1 MKITLGSLFDG
12 AGTIPFAAQLCGATP
27 VWSSEIEKFPCE
39 VTAKRFPNM
48 KQLGDI
54 TKINGREIEPVDII
68 AGGSPCQDLSVA
80 GQRAGLGGERSG
92 LFMEQIRVIKEMR
105 DETSKRA
112 NEPVRPR
119 YAVWENVPGAFS
131 SNKGEDFRVVLE
143 EFCKVKDERAN
154 VPRPLGGGGGNL
166 AGVSWETGI
175 PWLGASSMLNF
186 GECPNVVEESGLWQ
200 ILEANVPQ
208 KYFLSE
214 TACLGVL
221 RRAERRGKEL
231 PTILKTALEQQIE
244 RWGKYGTP
252 LPWNTTTREGV
263 YPSCGRTLTARG
275 DGSPCIDRG
284 QEVIVEKC
292 GAFLPLAGDKAG
304 SVAYTGNGCPTLRAE
319 SPTACVICFS
329 QDAYDKYE
337 ETEHGA
343 TLRASGGIYGGGS
356 ENLVCKPVYCL
367 QGNGIDRADTAGC
380 NGKGV
385 TENVSYTLNTVDR
398 HAVCCEAECHTH
410 DFLVR
415 MREGKD
421 GGGKGALVQEDKSG
435 TIACNNDQ
443 VLFQRAETQYIV
455 RRLTPLECCRL
466 QGMPDFWTDGVEGSD
481 AARYKLWGN
490 GMALPNALY
499 IMEGLVEN
507 DER

>member
-1 MKITLGSLFDG
+1 MKQVSGQMSLFDRDMPCG
-12 AGTIPFAAQLCGATP
+12 RTSPAPSLPTKAKTSVSSSKSSAKLKIPTP
-27 VWSSEIEKFPCE
+27 IFLDLRGESGIL
-39 VTAKRFPNM
+39 A
-48 KQLGDI
+48 
-54 TKINGREIEPVDII
+54 EP
-68 AGGSPCQDLSVA
+68 
-80 GQRAGLGGERSG
+80 
-92 LFMEQIRVIKEMR
+92 
-105 DETSKRA
+105 
-112 NEPVRPR
+112 
-119 YAVWENVPGAFS
+119 
-131 SNKGEDFRVVLE
+131 
-143 EFCKVKDERAN
+143 
-154 VPRPLGGGGGNL
+154 
-166 AGVSWETGI
+166 SWETGI
-175 PWLGASSMLNF
+175 PWLGASSTLNF
-186 GECPNVVEESGLWQ
+186 GEYPNVAEESGLWQ
-200 ILEANVPQ
+200 ILQAGAPL
-208 KYFLSE
+208 KYYLSE

-231 PTILKTALEQQIE
+231 PTILKTALEQQIK

-252 LPWNTTTREGV
+252 LPFVTTESEYISSILCYNGEEMSDTAKCLDQTSAKPYCNQGANIVLEC
-263 YPSCGRTLTARG
+263 YDARG
-275 DGSPCIDRG
+275 NGDGKVVPTITGDHNGHLSDYTA
-284 QEVIVEKC
+284 IV
-292 GAFLPLAGDKAG
+292 
-304 SVAYTGNGCPTLRAE
+304 
-319 SPTACVICFS
+319 CFS

-356 ENLVCKPVYCL
+356 ENLVCAGFHPKAAKTASISYVEGKTPTLQSAKEVGVVYCL

-398 HAVCCEAECHTH
+398 HAVCCVAEGHTH

-499 IMEGLVEN
+499 VMEGIAEAKSRRRNKNGIL
-507 DER
+507 

>member
-1 MKITLGSLFDG
+1 M
-12 AGTIPFAAQLCGATP
+12 
-27 VWSSEIEKFPCE
+27 
-39 VTAKRFPNM
+39 
-48 KQLGDI
+48 
-54 TKINGREIEPVDII
+54 
-68 AGGSPCQDLSVA
+68 
-80 GQRAGLGGERSG
+80 
-92 LFMEQIRVIKEMR
+92 
-105 DETSKRA
+105 
-112 NEPVRPR
+112 
-119 YAVWENVPGAFS
+119 
-131 SNKGEDFRVVLE
+131 
-143 EFCKVKDERAN
+143 
-154 VPRPLGGGGGNL
+154 
-166 AGVSWETGI
+166 
-175 PWLGASSMLNF
+175 
-186 GECPNVVEESGLWQ
+186 
-200 ILEANVPQ
+200 
-208 KYFLSE
+208 
-214 TACLGVL
+214 
-221 RRAERRGKEL
+221 RRAEKRGKKL
-231 PTILKTALEQQIE
+231 PEILETALKQQIE
-244 RWGKYGTP
+244 RWEKYGTP
-252 LPWNTTTREGV
+252 AKCLDTSNGDPTKNQGGNVVVEKYAANSSGGDIASTIDAHYYLG
-263 YPSCGRTLTARG
+263 CGARG
-275 DGSPCIDRG
+275 GKEREFVVC
-284 QEVIVEKC
+284 ETHC
-292 GAFLPLAGDKAG
+292 
-304 SVAYTGNGCPTLRAE
+304 Y
-319 SPTACVICFS
+319 S

-398 HAVCCEAECHTH
+398 HAVCCEAEGHTH
-410 DFLVR
+410 KKVVR

-499 IMEGLVEN
+499 VMEGISEVEN
-507 DER
+507 ERTNKL